1 MNQPTVTIRRATVED
16 AQMLSKFGAEL
27 FEATF
32 RGTCPDEDMH
42 QQLADYYNVN
52 QVTAEL
58 SDPEDFFHLLSHDTT
73 ICGYSRLKKGNPPA
87 EVIGSTQAIE
97 LKRLY
102 FAQQAHG
109 KGLAAKLMEF
119 NLELAR
125 KMQYQRVYLSV
136 WEHNER
142 AKAFYRK
149 LGFADTGVGNPF
161 PIGETPQMDY
171 WYTLDL

>member
-32 RGTCPDEDMH
+32 RGTCPDEDMN

-58 SDPEDFFHLLSHDTT
+58 SDSADFFHLLSLNET
-73 ICGYSRLKKGNPPA
+73 ICGYSRMKKGNPPA
-87 EVIGSTQAIE
+87 EVIGSTPAIE

-102 FAQQAHG
+102 FARHAHG

-125 KMQYQRVYLSV
+125 KMQFQRVYLSV

-149 LGFADTGVGNPF
+149 LGFTDTGVGNPF

-171 WYTLDL
+171 WYILDL